1 MKRDRNG
8 PKNKEDLNRDQSSYS
23 SLPDNSLEREGGD
36 DALTESS
43 PVDERSD
50 EKVIANEQRGNKLV
64 NAPSQT
70 AALINEGN
78 SYDEEI
84 IDEV

>member
-1 MKRDRNG
+1 MKRDIDG
-8 PKNKEDLNRDQSSYS
+8 PKNKSDINRES
-23 SLPDNSLEREGGD
+23 SLPENASGREGGD
-36 DALTESS
+36 DALAESS

-50 EKVIANEQRGNKLV
+50 EKVIANEQRGNKMV

-70 AALINEGN
+70 AALTNEGN
-78 SYDEEI
+78 SYDDEI